1 MQQKFVH
8 YTLWED
14 FLNDMWRVSKN
25 DIELFLDKAIEF
37 TGNDELY
44 GKAMLRVIV
53 EWPLTCLHNLSN
65 IGINRRAFVGHA
77 ACSLE
82 FNCPE
87 IITRM
92 AWSRLTDEQRIKA
105 NHKADLAIA
114 QWEINNEDKLN

>member
-1 MQQKFVH
+1 
-8 YTLWED
+8 
-14 FLNDMWRVSKN
+14 MWRVSKN